1 MKFSEMPYVRPDL
14 EQVREEGTAYVQALI
29 NAADFA
35 QADAAF
41 HQYSDMGDRVSTAVT
56 LVSIRH
62 SINTEDAFYAKEQE
76 VLDEMMPLLQQ
87 LDAEFNK
94 ALYNSKFRPQFTEK
108 YGELLFTNLGIQLR
122 AFDEK
127 LIPDMQ
133 EENKLVT
140 AYNKLI
146 ASAQIPFEGQVLTL
160 SQLSPYMQSA
170 DDALRHK
177 AWEANNAFF
186 DAHKQELDD
195 IYDKLTAL
203 RTGMGR
209 KLGYDNYIPLGYD
222 RMNRNCYGEKDVDSF
237 RQAIVKYVVPVAD
250 KLYRQQAE
258 RTSLPYPL
266 SYKDASLMFRSG
278 NPVPQGDAEDILREG
293 RAFYHWLSPEAGE
306 FIDCMFDNE
315 LMDVLSRKGKESGGY
330 CTSLPVYKCPF
341 IFANFNG
348 TQHDVEVM
356 THEAGHAFAAYE
368 ARNIFPSS
376 YHWPTL
382 ESCEIHSMSME
393 FFGWAWAEKFF
404 GPQAEKFRYS
414 HLAGALTFLP
424 YGTMVDHFQHI
435 VYAHPELT
443 PAQRNAEWARLTK
456 IYLPWIS
463 LGDLS
468 FYAEGRYWQ
477 RQGHIYG
484 RPFYYIDYCLAQSVA
499 LQFWALMQQD
509 REAAWKRY
517 YALVKLAGTKTYTE
531 LVASAG
537 LMNPFGEE
545 SLQTICEAA
554 SKWLDAQDLSAI
566 R

>member
-1 MKFSEMPYVRPDL
+1 M
-14 EQVREEGTAYVQALI
+14 
-29 NAADFA
+29 
-35 QADAAF
+35 
-41 HQYSDMGDRVSTAVT
+41 
-56 LVSIRH
+56 
-62 SINTEDAFYAKEQE
+62 
-76 VLDEMMPLLQQ
+76 
-87 LDAEFNK
+87 
-94 ALYNSKFRPQFTEK
+94 
-108 YGELLFTNLGIQLR
+108 
-122 AFDEK
+122 
-127 LIPDMQ
+127 
-133 EENKLVT
+133 
-140 AYNKLI
+140 
-146 ASAQIPFEGQVLTL
+146 
-160 SQLSPYMQSA
+160 
-170 DDALRHK
+170 
-177 AWEANNAFF
+177 
-186 DAHKQELDD
+186 
-195 IYDKLTAL
+195 
-203 RTGMGR
+203 
-209 KLGYDNYIPLGYD
+209 
-222 RMNRNCYGEKDVDSF
+222 
-237 RQAIVKYVVPVAD
+237 VPVAD

-258 RTSLPYPL
+258 RTNLPYPL